1 MKISSE
7 TPRVFNGQG
16 KFAGG
21 KQQQNAFL
29 NASVVFLKCY
39 VAVILRQALNTFKI
53 VKIPSREVI
62 WTAKPPAYPHPRPL
76 IHPHHLVFSRSTGWG
91 FAPLNVWTNH
101 WLPFKIYT
109 LFIIASF
116 SAQAEHYRFRL
127 DKNILV
133 NIV

>member
-1 MKISSE
+1 M
-7 TPRVFNGQG
+7 FNGQG

-76 IHPHHLVFSRSTGWG
+76 IHPHHLVCSRGTGRG

-101 WLPFKIYT
+101 WLPFKMFT
-109 LFIIASF
+109 LFIRIVPF
-116 SAQAEHYRFRL
+116 SAQAEHSGFSYRFRL
-127 DKNILV
+127 VKNILV